1 MDGTYF
7 KTGGEKSARGSVP
20 SEDNVEPSLNQRG
33 GQEDNPSSLCRTTKV
48 ELDNASI
55 KTKGLRLPNCEKR
68 ESIKLGLNFP
78 YGSKKESVIWAAGL
92 QRWHT
97 EVDPCWHVACTAS
110 KDTEHQMASL
120 TGTTHCSECWLAR
133 YRVESRLRS
142 SASRGAS
149 AAVQLFLQV
158 KEQNRDW

>member
-1 MDGTYF
+1 MNGTYF
-7 KTGGEKSARGSVP
+7 KTGGKKSARGSVS
-20 SEDNVEPSLNQRG
+20 SEDNVQPESKWWTG
-33 GQEDNPSSLCRTTKV
+33 GQSL
-48 ELDNASI
+48 ESASHN
-55 KTKGLRLPNCEKR
+55 KGRVRQCINKDKGTNCEKR
-68 ESIKLGLNFP
+68 ESIKLGLDFP
-78 YGSKKESVIWAAGL
+78 YGSKEESVILAAVL

-97 EVDPCWHVACTAS
+97 EVDPCWHVACIAS

-120 TGTTHCSECWLAR
+120 TGTTHCFECWLAR